1 MAGNIKKRDAVMKS
15 KRMVRKRKKK
25 LNKYLL
31 RRVLAI
37 LLFIFVILF
46 VRFMMHLIT
55 NHNKEIPLTVLLNN
69 ELIHTIEPV
78 YVDENK
84 NIFFS
89 KEDIQSLF
97 DETMCYNEAEKELI
111 TTYNKHTALI
121 KMDEP
126 NVIINDAEIA
136 LEAPM
141 KEIEGKIYLPI
152 KDFAI
157 VYDLEIDYIA
167 ENNRIIMDATSKE
180 KIQATIIK
188 KAKVKNKKGFWG
200 KTVEKLDSGDTVIV
214 LETLG
219 NKKKIRTPLGN
230 IGYIS
235 KEKLTNEITLRENLQ
250 EEKRDIKVFHNYSNI
265 SGIYDSVSIDEN
277 LLNVVVPIFFR
288 IDKNNKVLDKTM
300 SNTAAYANYM
310 NWVNEN
316 RLVVL
321 PTLENNQSV
330 SATLLT
336 YEQRNV
342 VINALY
348 AQIVKYQFKGINI
361 NFETIDDINS
371 FYRFIIELTPKFKES
386 GLVVA
391 VTMNDNLEK
400 EKLAKIV
407 DYVIDV

>member
-1 MAGNIKKRDAVMKS
+1 MKS

-157 VYDLEIDYIA
+157 VYDLE
-167 ENNRIIMDATSKE
+167 
-180 KIQATIIK
+180 
-188 KAKVKNKKGFWG
+188 
-200 KTVEKLDSGDTVIV
+200 
-214 LETLG
+214 
-219 NKKKIRTPLGN
+219 
-230 IGYIS
+230 
-235 KEKLTNEITLRENLQ
+235 
-250 EEKRDIKVFHNYSNI
+250 
-265 SGIYDSVSIDEN
+265 
-277 LLNVVVPIFFR
+277 
-288 IDKNNKVLDKTM
+288 M
-300 SNTAAYANYM
+300 SY
-310 NWVNEN
+310 
-316 RLVVL
+316 
-321 PTLENNQSV
+321 
-330 SATLLT
+330 
-336 YEQRNV
+336 
-342 VINALY
+342 
-348 AQIVKYQFKGINI
+348 
-361 NFETIDDINS
+361 
-371 FYRFIIELTPKFKES
+371 
-386 GLVVA
+386 
-391 VTMNDNLEK
+391 
-400 EKLAKIV
+400 
-407 DYVIDV
+407 

>member
-1 MAGNIKKRDAVMKS
+1 MKS